1 MLTQER
7 YQEILQVVQEQKA
20 VSVAEL
26 VAAVGASES
35 TIRRDLSALDKMG
48 KLKKVHGGA
57 TAPEQEFIAGEYDV
71 NTKSRLCVEEKNA
84 IAKYAAATIQDDDF
98 VYIDAGTS
106 TQILID
112 YITSKKATYVTNGI
126 VHAKKLI
133 AKGMKTYLVGGLV
146 KPVTEA
152 IIGAE
157 GVNSIQKYNFTK
169 AFMGTNGVH
178 IDYGFTTVDAE
189 EALMKKAAM
198 EHSYMSYVLADHTK
212 FDKVT
217 AVTFAAIEK
226 ACIITDTMVKDNYKQ
241 ATLIKEVV
249 KL

>member
-7 YQEILQVVQEQKA
+7 YQEILQLVESKGA
-20 VSVAEL
+20 VTVSEL
-26 VAAVGASES
+26 VEEIGTSES
-35 TIRRDLSALDKMG
+35 TIRRDLSSLHLMG

-57 TAPEQEFIAGEYDV
+57 TALTQEYISDEYDV
-71 NTKSRLCVEEKNA
+71 NTKSGICVGEKTA
-84 IAKYAAATIQDDDF
+84 IARYAASTIQEEDF

-106 TQILID
+106 TQILVD
-112 YITSKKATYVTNGI
+112 YITCKKAIYVTNGI

-178 IDYGFTTVDAE
+178 VDSGFTTVDAE

-217 AVTFAAIEK
+217 AVTFAPIEK
-226 ACIITDTMVKDNYKQ
+226 ACIITDALVNDKYKQ
-241 ATLIKEVV
+241 ATLIKEVAIV
-249 KL
+249 